1 MCIVKK
7 EMFGMINIIIDFF
20 KIPETAIKILNGGEN
35 TIAGMLVD
43 E

>member
-7 EMFGMINIIIDFF
+7 EMFGMINIIIDFS
-20 KIPETAIKILNGGEN
+20 KILETAIQILNGGEN
-35 TIAGMLVD
+35 TIVGMLVD